1 MSPFRNSTTSPAA
14 RRQSPP
20 TGHDVSRLA
29 PATAARGGTGV
40 VGRRDL
46 RTPRGVFRQVVQLG
60 SGSVWWGRYAIELS
74 R

>member
-46 RTPRGVFRQVVQLG
+46 
-60 SGSVWWGRYAIELS
+60 
-74 R
+74 